1 MKKYCTQNNGD
12 CQTCSLVNYGR
23 DCRNNP
29 VSETSAQRQDIIDNA
44 IADIITD
51 DLRRQG
57 R

>member
-29 VSETSAQRQDIIDNA
+29 VSETSAQRQDMIDNA